1 MELSLIK
8 QELDDLNVRLI
19 GVGFDPDLKDLQ
31 DFMLYPFI
39 HLKYYPLFP
48 ISSFYYN
55 IYFSFCILFFII
67 NFNITRGKKR
77 AQNIVFLKIE

>member
-48 ISSFYYN
+48 ISSFY
-55 IYFSFCILFFII
+55 
-67 NFNITRGKKR
+67 
-77 AQNIVFLKIE
+77 